1 MIISFKLL
9 KGILSLA
16 LFFTTCLWLIFLFI
30 LGGIL
35 LGYESTFGL
44 ENMTEDFELNS
55 KTARIVLTTY
65 LLGGYAA
72 IIYVV
77 YILRKLVISLNTGR
91 LFTKFQSAGFNLIGQ
106 IIIWLVLISSI
117 SEFILKL
124 TLNSRFEVKASF
136 PDFWLFLA
144 LGSFFIVLGRVFE
157 KARLIREENE
167 LTV

>member
-1 MIISFKLL
+1 MITSFKLL

-16 LFFTTCLWLIFLFI
+16 LFFSICLWLIFLFI
-30 LGGIL
+30 LGGII
-35 LGYESTFGL
+35 LGYGGTFGL
-44 ENMTEDFELNS
+44 ENILEDFELNS
-55 KTARIVLTTY
+55 KTTRIVLTTY
-65 LLGGYAA
+65 LLGGYAV

-77 YILRKLVISLNTGR
+77 YILRKLVVSLNTGR

-106 IIIWLVLISSI
+106 IIIWLVVISSI
-117 SEFILKL
+117 SDFILKL
-124 TLNSRFEVKASF
+124 ILNSRFEVKASF

-144 LGSFFIVLGRVFE
+144 VGSFFIALGQVFE